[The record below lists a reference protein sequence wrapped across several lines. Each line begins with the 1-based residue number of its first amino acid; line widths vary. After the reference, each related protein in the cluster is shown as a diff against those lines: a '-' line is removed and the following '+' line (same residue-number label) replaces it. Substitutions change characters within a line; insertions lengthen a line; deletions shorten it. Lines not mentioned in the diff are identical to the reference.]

1 MNIFKLTILFIMI
14 LFSNFALI
22 KVDFGKIFKKNSTI
36 EIKIF
41 VSILSLA
48 LGYVSYMTILTIYE
62 LSLNL
67 FK

>member
-1 MNIFKLTILFIMI
+1 MNIFKLTVLFIMI
-14 LFSNFALI
+14 LLSNFALL
-22 KVDFGKIFKKNSTI
+22 KVDFGKIFKKNSTK

-41 VSILSLA
+41 VSIVSLA

>member
-22 KVDFGKIFKKNSTI
+22 KVDFGKILKKNSTI

-41 VSILSLA
+41 VSIVSLA

>member
-22 KVDFGKIFKKNSTI
+22 KVDFGTIFKKNSTI

-41 VSILSLA
+41 VSIVSLA